1 MKRFILLCT
10 IFASFS
16 SFAHNQSPIT
26 NGKLALAAEEFNKEI
41 SQNLSL
47 NLTQTVCGAIGCK
60 SEITKNNAIL
70 SDVVFSGE
78 INNSTNVSKI
88 NIDVTNRFDYT
99 SSTLSYVCLSNNECK
114 FYGPEEIQKANF
126 AFENGSFLKECS
138 KRSPNAWKIFTDP
151 NAWRQ
156 TGVFVASGLGG
167 TYISDGFSMLRRG
180 LENGL
185 QSAASGIGSAA
196 SNTWNAY
203 TNYHINR
210 AQGHGIMRGNG
221 GWITE
226 NVELNNHNQ

>member
-1 MKRFILLCT
+1 MKRFIPLCT
-10 IFASFS
+10 IFVSFS
-16 SFAHNQSPIT
+16 SFANDHSPIT
-26 NGKLALAAEEFNKEI
+26 HEKLAFAAEEFNKEI

-47 NLTQTVCGAIGCK
+47 NLTQTVCGTIGCK

-99 SSTLSYVCLSNNECK
+99 SNTLSYVCLSNNECK

-126 AFENGSFLKECS
+126 AFENGSFLKERS
-138 KRSPNAWKIFTDP
+138 KRSPNWTKIFTDP
-151 NAWRQ
+151 ENWRK
-156 TGVFVASGLGG
+156 TGVYVASGLGT
-167 TYISDGFSMLRRG
+167 TYISDGFSHLRRG

-210 AQGHGIMRGNG
+210 AQGHGIMKGDG

-226 NVELNNHNQ
+226 NTELNN